1 LQNLLYLIAA
11 LFLVALNGFF
21 VAAEFS
27 LVKLRHTQATALA
40 EIHGWRGRT
49 LLNVH
54 SHLDAYLSACQLGI
68 TLASLGLGW
77 IGEPAFAA
85 LLDPLFARASLE
97 PETAH
102 LVAFVVAFT
111 IISFLHIV
119 LGELAPKSLA
129 LRRPERMSLWT
140 SAPLFAFYWL
150 MYPAIWLLNASAI
163 LILRLFGMEHADEHA
178 QSFSR
183 DELKLILHGRR
194 GIRDGGEEITMM
206 SHALELPELVVG
218 DLLRTRE
225 QLASLHEGMSQEDIL
240 AEFQR
245 SQFSRYPWFDEDEEH
260 VLGVLHAKDLLQAIA
275 GGKRIGAVRPLL
287 RPAIVTALDTPIFE
301 VLRQFKGGQSS
312 IALGREDSG
321 RIAGFLTLSDIVQ
334 VIIGDVRD
342 EMRRHAGDGIQRA
355 ADGSFTI
362 DGGIPIYR
370 LERLLDRE
378 IAAPEDINS
387 VGGLITSRLERLPQE
402 GDTLRFPEGFSLV
415 VRTVKGPRATAISV
429 LPNVAD

>member
-1 LQNLLYLIAA
+1 M
-11 LFLVALNGFF
+11 
-21 VAAEFS
+21 
-27 LVKLRHTQATALA
+27 
-40 EIHGWRGRT
+40 
-49 LLNVH
+49 
-54 SHLDAYLSACQLGI
+54 
-68 TLASLGLGW
+68 
-77 IGEPAFAA
+77 AFI
-85 LLDPLFARASLE
+85 
-97 PETAH
+97 
-102 LVAFVVAFT
+102 VAFT

-129 LRRPERMSLWT
+129 LRRPSSVSLWT
-140 SAPLFAFYWL
+140 AAPLFAFYWL
-150 MYPAIWLLNASAI
+150 MYPAIWVNASAF
-163 LILRLFGMEHADEHA
+163 LILRWFGLEHADEHA

-183 DELKLILHGRR
+183 DELKLILHGHR

-225 QLASLHEGMSQEDIL
+225 QLASLHEGMTQEEIL

-245 SQFSRYPWFDEDEEH
+245 SQFSRYPWFDADDEH
-260 VLGVLHAKDLLQAIA
+260 ALGVLHAKDLLQAIA
-275 GGKRIGAVRPLL
+275 GGKRIGDVRPLL
-287 RPAIVTALDTPIFE
+287 RPAIVTALDTPIFD

-321 RIAGFLTLSDIVQ
+321 CIAGFLTLSDIVQ

-362 DGGIPIYR
+362 HGGIPIYR

-378 IAAPEDINS
+378 IAAPDDINS

-402 GDTLRFPEGFSLV
+402 GDTLLFPEGFTLV
-415 VRTVKGPRATAISV
+415 VRTVEGPRATAISV
-429 LPNVAD
+429 LPHGGE